1 MPTPDPVDDYINAQA
16 PATQS
21 HLKRVR
27 AVLSEAIPGAE
38 QVISYQIPCFR
49 LDGTYA
55 LYFAGYAHHVGV
67 YPITEAM
74 RAAAGDAITAHLHG
88 KATARFKLTEP
99 LPEELI
105 RQLAE
110 ARVAEIAALMAA
122 RPSKRPL
129 KSRRPAIQ

>member
-67 YPITEAM
+67 YPI
-74 RAAAGDAITAHLHG
+74 
-88 KATARFKLTEP
+88 
-99 LPEELI
+99 
-105 RQLAE
+105 
-110 ARVAEIAALMAA
+110 
-122 RPSKRPL
+122 
-129 KSRRPAIQ
+129 